1 MYQVRSG
8 HAMQREMTSQEL
20 IEELHDARA
29 RTLELVQ
36 DLSDEELHGPKLA
49 IVNPML
55 WEIGHAAYF
64 HEFWTLRHIHD
75 CAPIIANADQLYD
88 SIAIAHDRRWDLPL
102 PSRAQTLAYLDAVLD
117 AQIGRLASGS
127 VSARAQY
134 FYRYAVFHEDMHTE
148 AFTYTR
154 QTLGYKP
161 PQLALAMNAD
171 PAWEAGPLA
180 GDAAVPGGQ
189 FMLGAKRTDGFVFDN
204 EKWSHA
210 VELRPFRM
218 ARAPVTNQ
226 EFLAFV
232 EDGGYQRRAWWDD
245 EGWAWRQAAGLE
257 HPVYW
262 VRHAAHEWRVRR
274 FDQQAPLSPFAPVIH
289 VSWYEAKAYCRWA
302 GRRLPSEAEWELA
315 AAGAPAGDGR
325 GITHNKRRFPWGED
339 APTADHANLD
349 GRALGCIDVA
359 ALPQGDSAFGCRQ
372 MIGNVWEWT
381 DTTFQPYP
389 GFTPDMYRE
398 YSQPLFGETKVLRG
412 GCWATRGRMLRN
424 TWRNYYGP
432 NRNDVF
438 AGFRTCADA

>member
-1 MYQVRSG
+1 
-8 HAMQREMTSQEL
+8 MQRQISSQRL

-29 RTLELVQ
+29 RTLELVH
-36 DLSDEELHGPKLA
+36 DLSDEELWGPKLA
-49 IVNPML
+49 IVNPLL

-64 HEFWTLRHIHD
+64 HEFWTLRHLYG
-75 CAPIIANADQLYD
+75 CAPIIPNADQLYD
-88 SIAIAHDRRWDLPL
+88 SIAIAHDSRWDLPL
-102 PSRAQTLAYLDAVLD
+102 PSRAKTLAYMSAVLK
-117 AQIGRLASGS
+117 AQTDRVASGS
-127 VSARAQY
+127 VSAGAEY
-134 FYRYAVFHEDMHTE
+134 FYWYAVFHEDMHTE

-161 PQLALAMNAD
+161 PQLALAGKSD
-171 PAWEAGPLA
+171 PAWEAGSLT
-180 GDAAVPGGQ
+180 GDATVAGGQ
-189 FMLGAKRTDGFVFDN
+189 FMLGAEPSDGFVFDN
-204 EKWSHA
+204 EKWAHA
-210 VELRPFRM
+210 VELRPFRI

-232 EDGGYQRRAWWDD
+232 EDGGYRRGEFWDAQ
-245 EGWAWRQAAGLE
+245 GWDWRQTAGLE

-262 VRHAAHEWRVRR
+262 IRNEGGDWLVRY
-274 FDQQAPLSPFAPVIH
+274 FDQQIPLPPFTPVSH
-289 VSWYEAKAYCRWA
+289 VSWHEASAYCRWA

-315 AAGAPAGDGR
+315 AAGAPGADGYGFR
-325 GITHNKRRFPWGED
+325 AEKRRFPWGNDE
-339 APTADHANLD
+339 PTASLANLE

-359 ALPQGDSAFGCRQ
+359 ALPQSDSAFGCRQ

-381 DTTFQPYP
+381 DTTFEPYP

-398 YSQPLFGETKVLRG
+398 YSQPLFGTTKVLRG

-438 AGFRTCADA
+438 AGFRTCAAE